1 MKEYRRKLNQQQ
13 TQLRDLMTEANDHD
27 LAVKLFLRH
36 HAMLHSADMSSAQL
50 WSYEDELLEGIP
62 EDIFRRIP
70 QNCEH
75 SIAWCIWHIARIEDV
90 TMNILVADETQVF
103 LQEDWPGR
111 LRIRWRHTGNEMA
124 PEDIVDLSRVIDL
137 EMLKL
142 YRLTVGQKTQAI
154 VRTLSKED
162 LKENVDPVRLDR
174 VMEEEALLPEAVG
187 IKEYWGRRDLAGILL
202 MPPTRHAVV
211 HLNEAAR
218 LKKRKM

>member
-1 MKEYRRKLNQQQ
+1 
-13 TQLRDLMTEANDHD
+13 
-27 LAVKLFLRH
+27 
-36 HAMLHSADMSSAQL
+36 L